1 MRQQAS
7 LEVLNVLRSQGLVF
21 TTAVR
26 EAHTTSR
33 TVKRYV
39 GKALTKDARGRVVA
53 KKFDRIPRTLRFI
66 TSRGLVTVTVDD
78 SRVASEIA
86 RHASAVN
93 QALLTASATA
103 LQPFRGKT
111 LRIGNRTYPFVTD
124 LRTLE
129 RLGYAGEVSFEDLYA
144 LTTGEHK

>member
-1 MRQQAS
+1 MRRQAS
-7 LEVLNVLRSQGLVF
+7 LEVLNKLRSEGLVF
-21 TTAVR
+21 TTAVL
-26 EAHTTSR
+26 EARTTAR

-39 GKALTKDARGRVVA
+39 GKALTKDVRGRIVA

-66 TSRGLVTVTVDD
+66 TPRGLITVTVDD

-93 QALLTASATA
+93 QALLTGSATP
-103 LQPFRGKT
+103 LLPFRGKI
-111 LRIGNRTYPFVTD
+111 LHIGKRSHPFVTD

-129 RLGYAGEVSFEDLYA
+129 RLAHVGEVSFEDLYA